1 MKTTV
6 SPARRE
12 KIESTE
18 CIGVQII
25 TRERRCD
32 KHVSRSFTTLSHAET
47 RWVSSATPE
56 EFIDNLVF
64 NFHVQCF
71 ADSIEVFSELNLH
84 SDASVCA

>member
-32 KHVSRSFTTLSHAET
+32 KHVSRSPTTLSHL
-47 RWVSSATPE
+47 R
-56 EFIDNLVF
+56 
-64 NFHVQCF
+64 
-71 ADSIEVFSELNLH
+71 DSLS
-84 SDASVCA
+84 